1 MAELPIP
8 AGPEALEAGWMTE
21 ALRRAGVLEA
31 GARVRA
37 LDAAVIGA
45 DRGIGGQVARVAL
58 EYEGAA
64 IEAPRTL
71 IAKLPSAVEVTRAG
85 GRYLRLPEREVRLY
99 HELGP
104 DLPLRIPRCFHA
116 AVDEAGDAFVILMED
131 LGDATFGDD
140 LEGASDAQLDAAI
153 EALASLHA
161 AYWGSPRLDAL
172 GWMPAID
179 ERAAQWQR
187 MFTVAW
193 RDTVSAAEEGH
204 ASAQALLQ
212 VVPAD
217 AHPLVDR
224 LVHAGRGAVERLA
237 RSPRTLL
244 HGDFRLDNL
253 CFGLP
258 DGSPIAVIDWSNA
271 TRGPGPYDLA
281 YLSCVGLAPER
292 RRVREEENLA
302 RYHARLSERGVEA
315 YSLDDCRRDYALSFL
330 EPLMR
335 MFFLLAR
342 GHTEGGGDRA
352 YRVLA
357 QVVRNASIAAQ
368 DLEAARYLET

>member
-1 MAELPIP
+1 MNELPIP
-8 AGPEALEAGWMTE
+8 AGPEGLEAAWMTE
-21 ALRRAGVLEA
+21 VLRADGVLDA
-31 GARVRA
+31 SARVRR
-37 LDAAVIGA
+37 LDAATIGA

-58 EYEGAA
+58 EYDSAGP
-64 IEAPRTL
+64 EAPRSL
-71 IAKLPSAVEVTRAG
+71 IAKFPSAVEVTRAG

-99 HELGP
+99 RELGP
-104 DLPLRIPRCFHA
+104 GLPLRTPRCYHA

-131 LGDATFGDD
+131 LGEATFGDD
-140 LEGASDAQLDAAI
+140 LEGASDTQLEAAI

-161 AYWGSPRLDAL
+161 AWWNDSALDAL

-193 RDTVSAAEEGH
+193 RDTTSAAADGSP
-204 ASAQALLQ
+204 SAQALLE
-212 VVPAD
+212 VVPAE
-217 AHPLVDR
+217 ARSLVDR
-224 LVHAGRGAVERLA
+224 LVREGRGAVERLA

-281 YLSCVGLAPER
+281 YLSSVGLSPER
-292 RRVREEENLA
+292 RRERETETLT
-302 RYHARLSERGVEA
+302 RYHALLLERGVEG
-315 YSLDDCRRDYALSFL
+315 YDLDACRRDYVLSFL

-357 QVVRNASIAAQ
+357 QVVRNASIAAL
-368 DLEAARYLET
+368 DLEAARYLED